1 MRYKIEFAEYI
12 KTVKVIEVDA
22 DSQEESE
29 EYVKGLNIEGSEVV
43 SVENQEVEILRSE
56 SL

>member
-22 DSQEESE
+22 DSQEGAE
-29 EYVKGLNIEGSEVV
+29 EYVNELNIEDSEVV
-43 SVENQEVEILRSE
+43 SVENHEVEILRSE